1 MHYILQTYG
10 GVKMVRII
18 ILVLVSFVS
27 ITGYAEIY
35 SWKDVNGRLHYS
47 DVPPKSIK
55 SQSIE
60 IKLDNGQGSAKN
72 SAKNKKVKFTYEKP
86 KRRGLTKKKVVMY
99 ATSWCGYCA
108 KARKYFQD
116 NNIAFVEYD
125 VEKNAAKEKEFKRL
139 GGTGFPLIIIG
150 KKKMMG
156 FSANRFDKIY
166 SM

>member
-1 MHYILQTYG
+1 M
-10 GVKMVRII
+10 VKII
-18 ILVLVSFVS
+18 VLILVSFAS

-35 SWKDVNGRLHYS
+35 SWKDAGGKLHHS

-60 IKLDNGQGSAKN
+60 IKLDNGKGRANN
-72 SAKNKKVKFTYEKP
+72 SAKNKSVKFTYEKP
-86 KRRGLTKKKVVMY
+86 KRRGLRKKKVVMY

-125 VEKNAAKEKEFKRL
+125 VEKNPAKEKEFKKL
-139 GGTGFPLIIIG
+139 GGTGYPLILIG

-156 FSANRFDKIY
+156 FSAGRFDNIY
-166 SM
+166 KF